1 MATQLGID
9 DELPAP
15 ASGLWGRGF
24 SALLAT
30 QFLGVFND
38 NFFRWLIVRL
48 GAERVGDEHAALVL
62 SAGGICLV
70 LPFLLLAAPAGLLA
84 DRASR
89 RTVIFCCKCTELVS
103 MTLGALVIWRGD
115 ALVRTSGVAYLDV
128 YLLFAVLFLLG
139 CQAAM
144 FAPARLSSIPDLL
157 RPTEVPAGNGL
168 HGLVTIVAVIA
179 GTLAGT
185 GLFDWRATSPAAF
198 HAVMTSVLVGVAVLG
213 AGAAL
218 ALPRLPAA
226 NPRARFSWNFAQQT
240 ARDLYD
246 LARQPLLFRVAL
258 GSAFFW
264 GLASLSQLNVDR
276 FHAETF
282 NKALVGVGPLLGCLS
297 LGVALGNVAA
307 GYASAGRIEFG
318 MLPLS
323 GLGIVLSSVG
333 LAALPHASGSG
344 GAVYW
349 LACLGLGL
357 LGAAAGMFDVPL
369 QACLQRRSDPLR
381 RGSVLAAANFLCYTS
396 MILAMG
402 SFWVLYEQLGVPSRG
417 IFLIGALVTL
427 AVTVYA
433 FFAVPK
439 DVIRFILWC
448 ITRFCYRIRL
458 RGLDNVPAEG
468 GALLIANHVS
478 WLDGILVLTSTP
490 RHVRFMIWAPFTEL
504 WWARWMCRVTGVIPV
519 KPSPKAARK
528 ALIEARRAVLQGD
541 LVCIFPEGGITRT
554 GQLMPFR
561 EGFLHVVDGTDVP
574 VIPVYLEGLWGSI
587 FSFAGGKLFS
597 KVPNR
602 LRPPVAVN
610 YGRPAPTPP
619 TVANVRRAIQ
629 DLELAAMSQPLT
641 PRTPLPLAM
650 VRNCR
655 RSLRRAKVADS
666 TGASL
671 TGGSLLMKTLIFR
684 RLLRREVL
692 AADEKFVGLLLPPS
706 VGGVLANA
714 ALALDNRVA
723 VNLNYTLSSALLNK
737 CIERAGIRR
746 VLTSRKFMERVK
758 LEVRAE
764 VIYLEDLVAKVGA
777 ADKAAGFVGAYLT
790 PLAALERQLGLRTIK
805 PSDLLT
811 VIFTSG
817 STGEPKGVALTH
829 DNVASNIAAI
839 DQVIRLRNDD
849 VAIGVLPFF
858 HSYGYTAT
866 MWTALALAP
875 KGVYH
880 FNPLDAQQVGKL
892 CREHRATVFMA
903 TPTFLRTYLRR
914 CQREDFTALEVVFAS
929 AERLPKELSDAFE
942 EKFGV
947 RPYEAYGATELS
959 PLVSANIPASRAA
972 SSAQATACEGS
983 VGRPIPGVTTKI
995 VHPDT
1000 GLEMAPGEPG
1010 MLLVGGPGVMQGY
1023 LNQPDLTAEKV
1034 RDGWYVTGDL
1044 ARIDDDGFLFITGR
1058 QSRFSKLA
1066 GEMVPHMNIE
1076 EAINRILGAGEE
1088 HLLAVVTAA
1097 PDVKKGERL
1106 VVIHTAI
1113 DKSPEQICQELAET
1127 GLPNLWIPSSDSFCQ
1142 VEQIPVL
1149 GTGKLD
1155 LKAMKDLALERFGS
1169 NGAHVA
1175 RASAAASR

>member
-1 MATQLGID
+1 MATQHEID
-9 DELPAP
+9 REPP
-15 ASGLWGRGF
+15 PPGGVWSRGF
-24 SALLAT
+24 VALLAT

-38 NFFRWLIVRL
+38 NFFRWMIVRL
-48 GAERVGDEHAALVL
+48 GAERVGDDHAALVL

-70 LPFLLLAAPAGLLA
+70 LPFLLLAAPAGVLA

-89 RTVIFCCKCTELVS
+89 RTVIFFCKCTELVS
-103 MTLGALVIWRGD
+103 MTVGALAIWRGP
-115 ALVRTSGVAYLDV
+115 ALVQATGIAYFDV
-128 YLLFAVLFLLG
+128 FLLFAVLFLLG

-157 RPTEVPAGNGL
+157 RPTDVPAGNGV

-185 GLFDWRATSPAAF
+185 GLYDLNATQPTLFYTIMASG
-198 HAVMTSVLVGVAVLG
+198 LVGVAVLG
-213 AGAAL
+213 AAAAL
-218 ALPRLPAA
+218 ALPKLRPA
-226 NPRARFSWNFAQQT
+226 NPHARCSWNFPQQT
-240 ARDLYD
+240 ARDLFD

-318 MLPLS
+318 MLPYS

-333 LAALPHASGSG
+333 LAALPHATGSG
-344 GAVYW
+344 GSVYW

-369 QACLQRRSDPLR
+369 QACLQRKSDPLR
-381 RGSVLAAANFLCYTS
+381 RGSVLAAANFLAYTS

-402 SFWVLYEQLGVPSRG
+402 SFWFLYEIVGVSSRG
-417 IFLIGALVTL
+417 VFVFGAVVTL
-427 AVTVYA
+427 AVTIYA
-433 FFAVPK
+433 FFAAAK
-439 DVIRFILWC
+439 DFIRFTLWC
-448 ITRFCYRIRL
+448 CTRPFYHVRL
-458 RGLDNVPAEG
+458 RGLENVPETG

-478 WLDGILVLTSTP
+478 WLDGILVLISTP

-541 LVCIFPEGGITRT
+541 VVCIFPEGGITRT
-554 GQLMPFR
+554 GQLMPFK
-561 EGFLHVVDGTDVP
+561 EGFLHVVEGTEVP

-587 FSFAGGKLFS
+587 FSFAGGKLFA

-602 LRPPVAVN
+602 LRYPVAVN
-610 YGRPAPTPP
+610 YGPPVPTPP
-619 TVANVRRAIQ
+619 TVANVRRAIH
-629 DLELAAMSQPLT
+629 DLELAAMTQPLT

-655 RSLRRAKVADS
+655 RALRRPKVADS
-666 TGASL
+666 TGAEL
-671 TGGSLLMKTLIFR
+671 TGGSLLMRTLIFR
-684 RLLRREVL
+684 RLLRRHVL
-692 AADEKFVGLLLPPS
+692 EPQEKFVGLLLPPS
-706 VGGVLANA
+706 AGGVLANA
-714 ALALDNRVA
+714 ALALDGRVA

-746 VLTSRKFMERVK
+746 VLTSRKFMDRVK

-764 VIYLEDLVAKVGA
+764 LVYLEDLVAKVGA

-790 PLAALERQLGLRTIK
+790 PLALLERQLGLRNIK

-817 STGEPKGVALTH
+817 STGDPKGVALTH

-914 CQREDFTALEVVFAS
+914 CPREDFAALEVVFAS
-929 AERLPKELSDAFE
+929 AERLPTELSDAFE

-947 RPYEAYGATELS
+947 RPCEAYGATELS
-959 PLVSANIPASRAA
+959 PLVSANIPPSRAP
-972 SSAQATACEGS
+972 SSAQATAREGS
-983 VGRPIPGVTTKI
+983 VGRPIPDVITKI
-995 VHPDT
+995 VHPDN
-1000 GLEMAPGEPG
+1000 GLEMPPGEPG

-1023 LNQPDLTAEKV
+1023 LNQPELTAEKI

-1044 ARIDDDGFLFITGR
+1044 ARLDDEGFLFITGR
-1058 QSRFSKLA
+1058 QSRFSKLG
-1066 GEMVPHMNIE
+1066 GEMVPHMNVE

-1088 HLLAVVTAA
+1088 HQLAVVTAV

-1113 DKSPEQICQELAET
+1113 DKSPEQVCQELTEM
-1127 GLPNLWIPSSDSFCQ
+1127 GLPNLWIPGSDSFMQ

-1155 LKAMKDLALERFGS
+1155 LKGMKDLALAHYSG

-1175 RASAAASR
+1175 RAGAAAAR

>member
-1 MATQLGID
+1 MGTSSGIEPNLDSPAT
-9 DELPAP
+9 
-15 ASGLWGRGF
+15 GLWRRGF

-70 LPFLLLAAPAGLLA
+70 LPFLLLAAPAGVLA
-84 DRASR
+84 DRMSR
-89 RTVIFCCKCTELVS
+89 RTVIFFCKCTELVS
-103 MTLGALVIWRGD
+103 MTLGAIVIWRGAD
-115 ALVRTSGVAYLDV
+115 MVQATGIAYLDV

-157 RPTEVPAGNGL
+157 RPTEVPAGNGV

-185 GLFDWRATSPAAF
+185 GLYDWRATSPAAF
-198 HAVMTSVLVGVAVLG
+198 LGTMAAVLMGVAALG
-213 AGAAL
+213 AAAAL
-218 ALPRLPAA
+218 ALPRLQAA
-226 NPRARFSWNFAQQT
+226 NPLARFSWNFPRQT
-240 ARDLYD
+240 ARDLFD
-246 LARQPLLFRVAL
+246 LAGQPLLFRVAL

-318 MLPLS
+318 MLPYS
-323 GLGIVLSSVG
+323 GLGIVLSSLG
-333 LAALPHASGSG
+333 LAALPHAAGTG

-349 LACLGLGL
+349 LACLGLGA

-369 QACLQRRSDPLR
+369 QACLQRKSDPLR
-381 RGSVLAAANFLCYTS
+381 RGSVLAAANFLAYTA

-402 SFWVLYEQLGVPSRG
+402 SFWLLYEVIGVRSRG
-417 IFLIGALVTL
+417 VFAIGALFTSV
-427 AVTVYA
+427 VTVYA
-433 FFAVPK
+433 FFAAAK
-439 DVIRFILWC
+439 DFIRFSLWC
-448 ITRFCYRIRL
+448 VMRLFYRIEL

-478 WLDGILVLTSTP
+478 WLDGILVLISTP
-490 RHVRFMIWAPFTEL
+490 RHVRFMIWGPFTDL
-504 WWARWMCRVTGVIPV
+504 WWSRWLCRTTGVIPV
-519 KPSPKAARK
+519 KPSPKAALK
-528 ALIEARRAVLQGD
+528 ALIEARRALLQGD
-541 LVCIFPEGGITRT
+541 VVCIFPEGGITRS
-554 GQLMPFR
+554 GQLMPFK
-561 EGFLHVVDGTDVP
+561 EGFLRVVEGTDTP

-587 FSFAGGKLFS
+587 FSFAGGKLFA

-602 LRPPVAVN
+602 WRYPVAVN
-610 YGRPAPTPP
+610 YGAPVPTPP
-619 TVANVRRAIQ
+619 TVAHVRRAIQ

-641 PRTPLPLAM
+641 ARTPLPLAM

-655 RSLRRAKVADS
+655 RSLRRQKVADS
-666 TGASL
+666 TGAAL
-671 TGGSLLMKTLIFR
+671 TGGSLLMRTLIFR
-684 RLLRREVL
+684 RLLRRHVL
-692 AADEKFVGLLLPPS
+692 EPQEKFVGLLLPPS
-706 VGGVLANA
+706 AGGVLANA
-714 ALALDNRVA
+714 ALALDGRVA

-764 VIYLEDLVAKVGA
+764 VVYLEDLVAKVGT

-790 PLAALERQLGLRTIK
+790 PLAVLERQLGLRKIK

-817 STGEPKGVALTH
+817 STGDPKGVALTH

-839 DQVIRLRNDD
+839 DQVIRLRDDD

-914 CQREDFTALEVVFAS
+914 CPAEDFEALEVVFAS

-942 EKFGV
+942 EKYKV
-947 RPYEAYGATELS
+947 RPSEAYGATELS

-972 SSAQATACEGS
+972 NSAHATACEGS
-983 VGRPIPGVTTKI
+983 VGRPIPGVITKI

-1023 LNQPDLTAEKV
+1023 LNQPELTAEKI
-1034 RDGWYVTGDL
+1034 RDGWYLTGDL

-1088 HLLAVVTAA
+1088 HLLAVVTAV
-1097 PDVKKGERL
+1097 PDAKKGERL

-1113 DKSPEQICQELAET
+1113 DKSTDQVCRELTES
-1127 GLPNLWIPSSDSFCQ
+1127 GLPNLWVPGSDSFLE

-1155 LKAMKDLALERFGS
+1155 LKAMKDLAVARFG
-1169 NGAHVA
+1169 NGTAA
-1175 RASAAASR
+1175 PRASAAATR